1 MKDGAEHK
9 LAMGTGAMRGDE
21 FRRRAALGAAERE
34 RLFREHF
41 DAYARP
47 LFGRFRAAGMA
58 EAEAQDHV
66 QIVFERLCRD
76 WQTLQAE
83 VPPIH
88 WMNRVASNAIID
100 FYRRRSVRMTHDRP
114 AAPIDPAERA
124 GTTDDTLS
132 TSGAD
137 ADPCHGRSDGHHD
150 GAVPSSRTVPRETV
164 LDAEHDGYG
173 NRIDDDARQ
182 AARVCTYQ
190 ALSAFEKDAPDDAR
204 LLGQYATGELSVEDV
219 RACLGCPSV
228 GAARERISQWRKR
241 LSTYCLRFC
250 ETPDCS

>member
-1 MKDGAEHK
+1 
-9 LAMGTGAMRGDE
+9 MGTGAMRGDE

-34 RLFREHF
+34 RLFRELF
-41 DAYARP
+41 DAHARP

-76 WQTLQAE
+76 WESLRAE
-83 VPPIH
+83 TPPIH

-100 FYRRRSVRMTHDRP
+100 FYRRRSVRTTTDAP
-114 AAPIDPAERA
+114 AGPSAPDARIEETDTPLSTGDPASQAHEDTVPARQSAKRETGLDSDRERSVD
-124 GTTDDTLS
+124 GD
-132 TSGAD
+132 GAD
-137 ADPCHGRSDGHHD
+137 D
-150 GAVPSSRTVPRETV
+150 
-164 LDAEHDGYG
+164 
-173 NRIDDDARQ
+173 NARH
-182 AARVCTYQ
+182 AARLCTYQ
-190 ALSAFEKDAPDDAR
+190 ALSAFETDAPDDAR

-241 LSTYCLRFC
+241 LSAYCLRFC